1 MRLCAF
7 GHLMLDGEL
16 EALCPQCL
24 MVLVPPPL
32 TPIGRFERFKKLG
45 EGGFGCVYLAR
56 AGAEGPLVALKII
69 RNGHF
74 ASERAL
80 ARFRAEINIL
90 SQLRDERIVRIDEAG
105 EHEGLPFFTMEYMDG
120 GTLRDRMSEYQDSP
134 RRAAELMIELAGAV
148 DFLRSDPQDPARPQ
162 ILHRDL
168 KPENILFDG
177 LGRPRISD
185 FGIAKLCTTDKG
197 RSSTTFHAG
206 CPWYVAPEQVFHKR
220 YGARA
225 PTASED
231 VYSLGAILYELF
243 TGQVPFDGTHA
254 EVFQQLGDERLEPRA
269 PRTLAPGLD
278 RYLETVVLNALE
290 KNPSRRY
297 GSARAF
303 AADLQRALAA
313 KPPEALP
320 ALSLRE
326 RLARNA
332 ALVAALLWTI
342 AFLCYGVRHEYRA
355 RVAESGA
362 LERQL
367 QENGSLAQ
375 VQAVAFQFQLR
386 EYLHRVARLSTQPDI
401 VALLHSTTQEAP
413 SQVLLDRLYGFD
425 SLFVLAPDGRM
436 RARTTWKPEEYLS
449 RSFAFRDYFQG
460 ARELAQGA
468 CANGASKV
476 VSDQRPA
483 YLGRSHISESEG
495 AFEIAISAP
504 VCDARGWLGIL
515 GATISSNK
523 GFGAVRLVD
532 GPAGHITALLGPRGA
547 DRKDVGHPPPTGFT
561 FIVHPNLS
569 PGKEYQLRYPEPERI
584 RASLGIRAPSDG
596 LRYVS
601 PLLVPDYHDPVNEP
615 EALWTA
621 ALASVDES
629 GFVVLV
635 QSRRAPRRARFAVFH
650 ELVGEIALFAVGL
663 GALTLLQVRS
673 RRRRRGP
680 WRPRS
685 GVAPIWRQI

>member
-16 EALCPQCL
+16 EALCGQCL
-24 MVLVPPPL
+24 MGVVPLPL
-32 TPIGRFERFKKLG
+32 TPIGRFERLKKLG

-56 AGAEGPLVALKII
+56 AGTEGPLVALKNI

-105 EHEGLPFFTMEYMDG
+105 EHEGLPFFTMEYMEG
-120 GTLRDRMSEYQDSP
+120 GTLRARMSEYQGSP
-134 RRAAELMIELAGAV
+134 RRAAELMIEIAGAV
-148 DFLRSDPQDPARPQ
+148 DFLRSDPNDPARPQ

-185 FGIAKLCTTDKG
+185 FGIAKLCSMDTG

-254 EVFQQLGDERLEPRA
+254 EVFQQLGDEHLEPRA
-269 PRTLAPGLD
+269 PRALAPGLD

-313 KPPEALP
+313 KPPEELP

-326 RLARNA
+326 RLRRK
-332 ALVAALLWTI
+332 AALLATLLWSI

-355 RVAESGA
+355 RVAESAA

-386 EYLHRVARLSTQPDI
+386 EYQHRLARLSTQPDI
-401 VALLHSTTQEAP
+401 VALLHSTKQQAP

-425 SLFVLAPDGRM
+425 SLFVLAPDGVM
-436 RARTTWKPEEYLS
+436 RARTTWKPEEYLN

-460 ARELAQGA
+460 ARELGRRV
-468 CANGASKV
+468 CANGASKGT
-476 VSDQRPA
+476 SDQPAA
-483 YLGRSHISESEG
+483 YLSRAHISESEG
-495 AFEIAISAP
+495 EFEIAISAP
-504 VCDARGWLGIL
+504 VCDATGWIGIL
-515 GATISSNK
+515 AATISSNRS
-523 GFGAVRLVD
+523 FGAVRLVD
-532 GPAGHITALLGPRGA
+532 GPAGHLTALLGPRGA
-547 DRKDVGHPPPTGFT
+547 DRKDLGHPPPTGFT

-584 RASLGIRAPSDG
+584 RASLGIRAQADG

-615 EALWTA
+615 EGLWTA

-635 QSRRAPRRARFAVFH
+635 QSRRAPGRTRFAGFR
-650 ELVGEIALFAVGL
+650 ELAAEIALFAIGL
-663 GALTLLQVRS
+663 GALTLLHARS
-673 RRRRRGP
+673 RRWRRSSSSLASG
-680 WRPRS
+680 RS
-685 GVAPIWRQI
+685 PFMP